1 MPHVGDSGS
10 LRVGGQQ
17 DLITN
22 QWLLGGTNHMK
33 ILSIDG
39 GGIKGTYSAAFLAGL
54 EERFGRS
61 IADCFDLIAGT
72 STGGILALALASRLP
87 AREIV
92 AFYKKWGPKIFPTKL
107 TFRYALRSLLFSKYN
122 NTCLTEAFKDVF
134 KDLKLKDLDG
144 HSKPVALCIPSIN
157 AITGNPFVFKSRHDP
172 NLCRDLDYFLWEVA
186 LATSAAPVYFPMAKV
201 GIPNSSAHNLFV
213 DGGLWANNPSM
224 VALVEAV
231 AYMKVPLQDISILS
245 VGNIKSKTTFR
256 SNSILRKG
264 ASLWREKVIN
274 LTLETQA
281 ASIHHQI
288 DLLFRSLDL
297 SSNYI
302 RVEEPITSQTHLC
315 LTKMDCAKEANLN
328 DLEAMGLHRADC
340 EGVRQQ
346 VIKLFTKES

>member
-1 MPHVGDSGS
+1 
-10 LRVGGQQ
+10 
-17 DLITN
+17 
-22 QWLLGGTNHMK
+22 MK

-72 STGGILALALASRLP
+72 STGGILALALAARLP

-92 AFYKKWGPKIFPTKL
+92 AFYKKWGPKIFPTKF
-107 TFRYALRSLLFSKYN
+107 TFRYTLRSLLFSKYSN
-122 NTCLTEAFKDVF
+122 ASLTDAFREVF
-134 KDLKLKDLDG
+134 KDLKLKDLGG
-144 HSKPVALCIPSIN
+144 HAKPVALCVPSIN
-157 AITGNPFVFKSRHDP
+157 AITGNPWVFKSQHDP
-172 NLCRDLDYFLWEVA
+172 NLSRDLDYFLWEVA

-201 GIPNSSAHNLFV
+201 GIPNSTTYNLFV

-231 AYMKVPLQDISILS
+231 AYMKVPLHDISLLS

-256 SNSILRKG
+256 SDSILRKG

-281 ASIHHQI
+281 ASVHHQM
-288 DLLFRSLDL
+288 DLLFRNLAL
-297 SSNYI
+297 SSSYI
-302 RVEEPITSQTHLC
+302 RVEEPVTSETQLC
-315 LTKMDCAKEANLN
+315 LTRMDCADYANLN
-328 DLEAMGLHRADC
+328 DLEVLGLHRANC
-340 EGVRQQ
+340 EGVKPQ
-346 VIKLFTKES
+346 VIKLFKKEL